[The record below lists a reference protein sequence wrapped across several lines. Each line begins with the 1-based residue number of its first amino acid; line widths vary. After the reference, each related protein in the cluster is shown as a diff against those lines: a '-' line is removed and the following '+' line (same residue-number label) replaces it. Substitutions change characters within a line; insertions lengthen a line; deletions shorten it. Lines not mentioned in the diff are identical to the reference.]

1 MSISGALL
9 GDVGDLEACDASQA
23 TIFLRFDPGLPLIP
37 TVMKML
43 SIG

>member
-1 MSISGALL
+1 MSTSGALL

-23 TIFLRFDPGLPLIP
+23 TIFLRVGSGLPPIP
-37 TVMKML
+37 NVMKML